1 MSDVPRSAYRQPVTP
16 SGLESIENGTLSWLD
31 DDMYNN
37 LNTGV
42 LEQYLEEKNLQESF
56 EISHWDT
63 KKVLIGILIGAIFSG
78 VSAYIGLKIGI
89 TIAAGWYVAYLL
101 GMAYQWSPSE
111 VNIATSATTG
121 AINASTGFVFTF
133 PAIFLLAYSEDYKV
147 GDGFLISSVDTLQIA
162 FIGIIAS
169 MFAGFL
175 GVMYFI
181 IFRRVWLVED
191 PLPMPGFEATLKML
205 DIASDVS
212 SGAADTARDSL
223 KTVGIWTALSM
234 GIMFLIDYPLMWSR
248 KVMGLPGSMADWVA
262 TKLSGDEWGL
272 ASVYTERWIH
282 QPTKLQEGNSPY
294 GGPGLTP
301 YESSNPFSY
310 TFLGLEISP
319 TLLAIGWFMKFR
331 VAFLVNL
338 GSIIAWFYIVPL
350 VVIMDVPVYD
360 FEQQQYFRI
369 TEYGDLSNPPV
380 YPFVQWMAFKSL
392 VRTIAIGSILGGG
405 LLGLLKMAPTFVSI
419 FTDIATAF
427 KGERGDEFIESKGWY
442 EWPLNHIPIF
452 MLIASIAM
460 ILIFVLGGFPVFPA
474 ILFSIVLLSTTFLL
488 GAIAVRVM
496 GETGIEP
503 VSGTSFIVLLMLLL
517 VFLNFPVGLSKE
529 ESILMAL
536 VGTTVFGSA
545 ISMSGTVVGDYKNS
559 LYIGN
564 RPYHISK
571 GNILGVIPGAI
582 LGAGVAI
589 FLSKLLA
596 EGSIDLQ
603 APQANAFAS
612 FTIILA
618 EGQGDWIALG
628 LGFALGGFI
637 EWATGMGT
645 SFGLGMYLPTPIT
658 FPMLAGGAA
667 RDWWEKRRLNPKV
680 ELIRLEK
687 GSKEA
692 EKSRALL
699 LLFTFMIAAG
709 AMTGEAFHGV
719 ESAILAVADE
729 VEIEQEY
736 DPLKWSEDTYLD
748 EILGVSGDNFD
759 AVITYATDRNC
770 EYEQRIRNLDGLSGC
785 PETLSE
791 EYVSGA
797 PCTLISSESV
807 ICSESLGIKSW
818 WPQARFA
825 VFIAVNTSLIL
836 VIYLLFKS
844 AGIIGIKDIDEKAN
858 IPEVMDAE
866 LAD

>member
-16 SGLESIENGTLSWLD
+16 SGLESIEKGTLSWLD

-133 PAIFLLAYSEDYKV
+133 PAIFLLAYSDDYKV
-147 GDGFLISSVDTLQIA
+147 GDGFLISSVDTLQLA

-223 KTVGIWTALSM
+223 KTVGIWTAISM
-234 GIMFLIDYPLMWSR
+234 GIMFLIDYPLIWSR
-248 KVMGLPGSMADWVA
+248 KVMALPGSIADWIA

-282 QPTKLQEGNSPY
+282 QPTKLDEGNSPY
-294 GGPGLTP
+294 GGQGITP

-369 TEYGDLSNPPV
+369 TEYGDINNPPV

-392 VRTIAIGSILGGG
+392 VRTIAIGAILGGG

-419 FTDIATAF
+419 FTDIAKAF
-427 KGERGDEFIESKGWY
+427 KGEKGDEFVETKGWY

-460 ILIFVLGGFPVFPA
+460 ILIFILGGFPMFPA
-474 ILFSIVLLSTTFLL
+474 ILFSVVLLSTTFLL

-680 ELIRLEK
+680 EAIRLEK
-687 GSKEA
+687 GNKEA

-729 VEIEQEY
+729 VEVEQEY
-736 DPLKWSEDTYLD
+736 EPMKWSEDTYLD

-759 AVITYATDRNC
+759 AVIAYAIERNC

-791 EYVSGA
+791 EYISGS

-825 VFIAVNTSLIL
+825 VFIAVNTSLIF

-844 AGIIGIKDIDEKAN
+844 AGIIGIQNADESEQN
-858 IPEVMDAE
+858 IEVMDAE